1 MRTVKT
7 RHPSFPGVEMDSAM
21 DVRPD
26 VIWQVLCGD
35 RGHWRAGI
43 YSPSER
49 SAEECIELEKHNCP
63 ELFVLLEGKLTLLIA
78 KDRQLIELPLEPGKP
93 VLVQSPHS
101 GFCPDGPHTGRALVV
116 ERDEFDTEYSEPKN
130 WTPNQTITMP
140 IA

>member
-7 RHPSFPGVEMDSAM
+7 RYPSFPSTEMDSAL
-21 DVRPD
+21 DVQQD

-35 RGHWRAGI
+35 REHWRAGI
-43 YSPSER
+43 YSPSE
-49 SAEECIELEKHNCP
+49 SAVAECIELEKHSCP

-78 KDRQLIELPLEPGKP
+78 KDRRLVELPLELGKP
-93 VLVQSPHS
+93 VLVQSPHT
-101 GFCPDGPHTGRALVV
+101 GFCPDGPYTGRALVV

-130 WTPNQTITMP
+130 WTTNQTMTFP